1 MNSGN
6 SSNIL
11 RTVVFGFIDFVVN
24 DGTSKF
30 GVLHHICIG
39 DDHGGLRPNYLNL
52 RMVTLCSNVL
62 MCLL

>member
-1 MNSGN
+1 MNSGD
-6 SSNIL
+6 SGNIL

-39 DDHGGLRPNYLNL
+39 DDHGGLRPNYRQKFCDLHL
-52 RMVTLCSNVL
+52 
-62 MCLL
+62 